1 MVIFELLYDPII
13 FHHLL
18 VHTWFPC
25 IKFFVIFAQHLRIF
39 ICCNYISFSSSFALY
54 DQKFGQPSMFWMPFW
69 DKISSCNVASFD
81 SPETNATL
89 GFFLPKKKPRQRVA
103 KFFDLMQPRGRWHLP
118 FYMSHYGWMMRL
130 GVLVKSWAICQVEPW
145 THKYT
150 SVQGHKTAKAKEI
163 TMIWTFSNSRSSEHF
178 TEKCVKLPINNTRIS
193 ILPTNLYKSSS
204 DVFVS
209 EPTTSEQ
216 R

>member
-18 VHTWFPC
+18 IHTWFPC

-81 SPETNATL
+81 SPETNAIL

-130 GVLVKSWAICQVEPW
+130 GVLVYWLRAEP
-145 THKYT
+145 Y
-150 SVQGHKTAKAKEI
+150 AK
-163 TMIWTFSNSRSSEHF
+163 RSHE
-178 TEKCVKLPINNTRIS
+178 LIS
-193 ILPTNLYKSSS
+193 IHLCRATKQQKLRRLPWFERLAIHALENISLKN
-204 DVFVS
+204 V
-209 EPTTSEQ
+209 
-216 R
+216 